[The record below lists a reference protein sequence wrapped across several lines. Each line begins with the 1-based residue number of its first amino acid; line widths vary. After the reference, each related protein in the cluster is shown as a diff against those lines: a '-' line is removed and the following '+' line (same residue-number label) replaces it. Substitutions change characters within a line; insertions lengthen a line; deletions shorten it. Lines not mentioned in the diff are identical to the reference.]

1 MSRRARIGVLLI
13 VCLAL
18 AWPAFRILQAR
29 SQVIGLCEAA
39 SVGASAAEQEARAR
53 ARGLQ
58 VMSWQDPKPGR
69 PAIISASGGLF
80 FFRWVCIVEYSDGKV
95 TATRTSLL
103 D

>member
-1 MSRRARIGVLLI
+1 MSRRARLGILVVL
-13 VCLAL
+13 CLAL

-29 SQVIGLCEAA
+29 SQVMGLCEAA

-53 ARGLQ
+53 ASGLQ

-69 PAIISASGGLF
+69 PAIISASGGLL
-80 FFRWVCIVEYSDGKV
+80 FFRWICVVEHSDGKV